1 MPCEHGAGG
10 ITNHAYDG
18 ASILS
23 GMFARRR
30 PLVPVLFAVLAVV
43 VWLPAA
49 ARADE
54 DPEFLSAPAI
64 QGDPVVGSALTAVAT
79 WTGEP
84 TPTATYRWGR
94 CPATSNV
101 CPEIAGATSPQYVLT
116 TADVGYRLAVEI
128 RLDNGDKRVAQTSA
142 ATAVV
147 RAAAAPAPVPAP
159 APAPPAAPVKLTATS
174 SVAPRPTML
183 RPFPVVRIR
192 GFFAKSGAR
201 ITLLSVR
208 GPQKAKVTARC
219 VGRGC
224 PLKTLTLPT
233 ANVRLH
239 ALERFLRAGI
249 QLQIRVT
256 RPGRIGSYTSFLIR
270 ARKAPLRVD
279 RCLPSTGT
287 KPVPC
292 SST

>member
-1 MPCEHGAGG
+1 ML
-10 ITNHAYDG
+10 AY
-18 ASILS
+18 LL
-23 GMFARRR
+23 GMSARRR
-30 PLVPVLFAVLAVV
+30 LHVPVSLAVLAAV
-43 VWLPAA
+43 VWLPVA

-54 DPEFLSAPAI
+54 APSFVSKPVV

-79 WTGEP
+79 WTGDP

-94 CPATSNV
+94 CPATSNI
-101 CPEIAGATSPQYVLT
+101 CPEIKGATAPQYVLT
-116 TADVGYRLAVEI
+116 AADVGSRIAVEI
-128 RLDNGDKRVAQTSA
+128 TLDNYTERVSRTSA

-147 RAAAAPAPVPAP
+147 TARAAP
-159 APAPPAAPVKLTATS
+159 APAPSPAPP
-174 SVAPRPTML
+174 SVAPAKIPQTAASRTPRPTL
-183 RPFPVVRIR
+183 LHPFPVVRIR

-208 GPQKAKVTARC
+208 GPQKAQINVRC

-224 PLKTLTLPT
+224 PVSELTLPN

-239 ALERFLRAGI
+239 GFERFLRAGI

-270 ARKAPLRVD
+270 SRKAPLRVD
-279 RCLPSTGT
+279 RCLPSRST
-287 KPVPC
+287 KPVRCTAP
-292 SST
+292 

>member
-1 MPCEHGAGG
+1 ML
-10 ITNHAYDG
+10 AY
-18 ASILS
+18 LL
-23 GMFARRR
+23 GMSARRR
-30 PLVPVLFAVLAVV
+30 LHVPVSLAVLAAV
-43 VWLPAA
+43 VWLPVA

-54 DPEFLSAPAI
+54 APSFLSKPVV

-79 WTGEP
+79 WTGDP

-94 CPATSNV
+94 CPATSNI
-101 CPEIAGATSPQYVLT
+101 CPEIAGATAPQYVLT
-116 TADVGYRLAVEI
+116 AADVGSRIAVEI
-128 RLDNGDKRVAQTSA
+128 TLDNYTERVSRTSA

-147 RAAAAPAPVPAP
+147 TARAAP
-159 APAPPAAPVKLTATS
+159 APAPSPAPPAAAATIPQTAASRT
-174 SVAPRPTML
+174 PRPTL
-183 RPFPVVRIR
+183 LHPFPVVRIR

-208 GPQKAKVTARC
+208 GPQKAQINVRC

-224 PLKTLTLPT
+224 PVSELTLPN

-239 ALERFLRAGI
+239 GFERFLRAGI

-270 ARKAPLRVD
+270 SRKAPLRVD
-279 RCLPSTGT
+279 RCLPSRST
-287 KPVPC
+287 KPVRCTAP
-292 SST
+292 

>member
-1 MPCEHGAGG
+1 ML
-10 ITNHAYDG
+10 AY
-18 ASILS
+18 LL
-23 GMFARRR
+23 GMSARRR
-30 PLVPVLFAVLAVV
+30 LHVPVSLAVLAAV
-43 VWLPAA
+43 VWLPVA

-54 DPEFLSAPAI
+54 APSFLSKPVV

-79 WTGEP
+79 WTGDP

-94 CPATSNV
+94 CPATSNI
-101 CPEIAGATSPQYVLT
+101 CPEIKGATGPQYVLT
-116 TADVGYRLAVEI
+116 AADVGSRIAVEI
-128 RLDNGDKRVAQTSA
+128 TLDNYTERVSRTSA

-147 RAAAAPAPVPAP
+147 TARAAP
-159 APAPPAAPVKLTATS
+159 APAPSPAPP
-174 SVAPRPTML
+174 SVAPATIPQTAASRTPRPTL
-183 RPFPVVRIR
+183 LHPFPVVRIR

-208 GPQKAKVTARC
+208 GPQKAQINVRC

-224 PLKTLTLPT
+224 PVSELTLPN

-239 ALERFLRAGI
+239 GFERFLRAGI

-270 ARKAPLRVD
+270 SRKAPMRVD
-279 RCLPSTGT
+279 RCLPSRST
-287 KPVPC
+287 KPVRCTAP
-292 SST
+292 

>member
-1 MPCEHGAGG
+1 ML
-10 ITNHAYDG
+10 AY
-18 ASILS
+18 LL
-23 GMFARRR
+23 GMSARRR
-30 PLVPVLFAVLAVV
+30 LHVPVSLAVLAAV
-43 VWLPAA
+43 VWLPVA

-54 DPEFLSAPAI
+54 APSFLSKPVV

-79 WTGEP
+79 WTGDP

-94 CPATSNV
+94 CPATSNI
-101 CPEIAGATSPQYVLT
+101 CPEITGATAPQYVLT
-116 TADVGYRLAVEI
+116 AADVGSRIAVEI
-128 RLDNGDKRVAQTSA
+128 TLDNYTERVSRTSA

-147 RAAAAPAPVPAP
+147 TARATPAPAPS
-159 APAPPAAPVKLTATS
+159 PAPPAAAATIPQTAASRT
-174 SVAPRPTML
+174 PRPTL
-183 RPFPVVRIR
+183 LHPFPVVRIR

-208 GPQKAKVTARC
+208 GPQKAQINVRC

-224 PLKTLTLPT
+224 PVSELTLPN

-239 ALERFLRAGI
+239 GFERFLRAGI

-270 ARKAPLRVD
+270 SRKAPLRVD
-279 RCLPSTGT
+279 RCLPSRST
-287 KPVPC
+287 KPVRCTAP
-292 SST
+292 

>member
-1 MPCEHGAGG
+1 ML
-10 ITNHAYDG
+10 AY
-18 ASILS
+18 LL
-23 GMFARRR
+23 GMSARRR
-30 PLVPVLFAVLAVV
+30 LHVPVSLAVLAAV
-43 VWLPAA
+43 VWLPVA

-54 DPEFLSAPAI
+54 APSFLSKPVV

-79 WTGEP
+79 WTGDP

-94 CPATSNV
+94 CPATSNI
-101 CPEIAGATSPQYVLT
+101 CPEIAGATAPQYVLT
-116 TADVGYRLAVEI
+116 AADVGSRIAVEI
-128 RLDNGDKRVAQTSA
+128 TLDNYTERVSRTSA

-147 RAAAAPAPVPAP
+147 TARAAP
-159 APAPPAAPVKLTATS
+159 APAPSPAPPSAAATIPQTAASRT
-174 SVAPRPTML
+174 PRPTL
-183 RPFPVVRIR
+183 LHPFPVVRIR

-208 GPQKAKVTARC
+208 GPQKAQINVRC

-224 PLKTLTLPT
+224 PVSELTLPN

-239 ALERFLRAGI
+239 GFERFLRAGI

-270 ARKAPLRVD
+270 SRKAPLRVD
-279 RCLPSTGT
+279 RCLPSRST
-287 KPVPC
+287 KPVRCTAP
-292 SST
+292 

>member
-1 MPCEHGAGG
+1 M
-10 ITNHAYDG
+10 
-18 ASILS
+18 S
-23 GMFARRR
+23 ARRR
-30 PLVPVLFAVLAVV
+30 LHVPVLLAVLSAV
-43 VWLPAA
+43 VWLPAS

-54 DPEFLSAPAI
+54 EPAFISRPTI
-64 QGDPVVGSALTAVAT
+64 QGDPVVGTALTAVAT
-79 WTGEP
+79 WTGDP

-94 CPATSNV
+94 CPATSNI
-101 CPEIAGATSPQYVLT
+101 CPEIAGATSPQYVLRA
-116 TADVGYRLAVEI
+116 ADVGYRLAVEI
-128 RLDNGDKRVAQTSA
+128 TLDNDTEPVTRTSA

-147 RAAAAPAPVPAP
+147 RPATVPP
-159 APAPPAAPVKLTATS
+159 AVPEPTPPPPAAPVTVTTTHSAAS
-174 SVAPRPTML
+174 RPAML

-192 GFFAKSGAR
+192 GFFARTGAR

-208 GPQKAKVTARC
+208 GPQKATVSARC

-224 PLKTLTLPT
+224 PVKELTLPT

-239 ALERFLRAGI
+239 RFERFLRAGI

-270 ARKAPLRVD
+270 SRKAPLRTD
-279 RCLPSTGT
+279 RCLPSRGT

-292 SST
+292 STP